1 MKPVP
6 LPATDDRRFAWLLL
20 ALFWA
25 TLAFALLP
33 DGLDWARDTA
43 LQNAQQGSFV
53 RRMQWMPPFLL
64 SALIIWLR
72 RGVALQVARQ
82 IDPWL
87 ALFLGWAILSLA
99 WSDYPA
105 ATVRKL
111 VLLVGT
117 VLIALAFQVAS
128 WRPERLRRHSRACIS
143 ALVLASIAAV
153 FLMPDIARVA
163 GYDNAWTG
171 IARSK
176 NHLGMAAGLMM
187 VLWMHGLAIGEVRAL
202 PALAWTAIAALTL
215 IMARN
220 ATALLCVLA
229 VLPPLWLFFRP
240 IVSLRRV
247 ALSGV
252 LALAAIAVS
261 LSFVI
266 LVGHGI
272 PTWGELVSPVATAV
286 GRDVTFT
293 GRLEIWR
300 LVYAEVVQHPWLG
313 TGFQAFWL
321 GAGGPAPWVTQNLY
335 GGLWQAHNGYL
346 DVANELGIPGL
357 LITLG
362 FCVNTVRRGLLLVP
376 RWRAEATWLIAF
388 MVFLAITNIAEST
401 LFRPIHFLFLL
412 SIHASLALAR
422 LRAVEPSEQAR

>member
-1 MKPVP
+1 MP
-6 LPATDDRRFAWLLL
+6 LPAADDQRFTWLLL
-20 ALFWA
+20 TLFWA

-53 RRMQWMPPFLL
+53 RRMQWMPPFIV
-64 SALIIWLR
+64 SALVIWLR
-72 RGVALQVARQ
+72 RGVAAQVVRQ

-87 ALFLGWAILSLA
+87 ALFVGWAILSLA

-111 VLLVGT
+111 VLLIGT
-117 VLIALAFQVAS
+117 VLIALAFQVAA
-128 WRPERLRRHSRACIS
+128 WRPQRLRRHSRACIS
-143 ALVLASIAAV
+143 ALVLASVAAV

-187 VLWMHGLAIGEVRAL
+187 VLWIHGLAIGEVRAL
-202 PALAWTAIAALTL
+202 PALAWTAVAALTL

-240 IVSLRRV
+240 VVSMRRMAV
-247 ALSGV
+247 TGA
-252 LALAAIAVS
+252 LALAATVVT
-261 LSFVI
+261 LLFVI

-272 PTWGELVSPVATAV
+272 PTWRELVGPVATAV

-321 GAGGPAPWVTQNLY
+321 GAGGPAPWVTQDLY

-346 DVANELGIPGL
+346 DVLNELGIPGL

-362 FCVNTVRRGLLLVP
+362 FCVNTVRRGLVLVG
-376 RWRAEATWLIAF
+376 RWPAEASWLIAF
-388 MVFLAITNIAEST
+388 TMFLMITNIAEST

-412 SIHASLALAR
+412 SIHASMALAR
-422 LRAVEPSEQAR
+422 LRVIDRLETAP